1 MRAGHSQG
9 SLPSSWGSLRLGA
22 TEGRA
27 GGGEGA
33 ALGPSPPLSRGSQ
46 GGGGWVSTAL
56 TPPLIWQVSWEASAP
71 TGHRLVAGS
80 RPPCPRAPRGQDI
93 STCPQRQ
100 RGRVTPPSSQISD
113 RNTRRGRSG
122 QGPHAFQGSLGKENS
137 SHFSGWGRVERGGGE
152 TFTAQD
158 RGSGGSARA
167 PSCEAGPT
175 EEGDITGPSS
185 GPGQILELLR
195 ACFPTSL
202 PPLRQARRA
211 LPLEGK
217 DILSR
222 PGPLP
227 TKGDTAT
234 PQAAVAAAS
243 PGINICGVMERLGP
257 GGAGAA
263 PSFPLTTTSEP
274 PLSTLVP
281 SWHNSHGGGYY
292 GPGTSL
298 LPART
303 WGDPAW
309 TRRDPAGSLHRPG
322 GWVPSP
328 APDSTRPALT
338 AQDWGDSRGAAGAQ
352 GDRGP
357 AFPQPQSTP
366 SLLSQPPSPVDSLL
380 LLPLAGLTHVLPPA
394 RQSRTTPGC

>member
-1 MRAGHSQG
+1 M
-9 SLPSSWGSLRLGA
+9 
-22 TEGRA
+22 
-27 GGGEGA
+27 
-33 ALGPSPPLSRGSQ
+33 
-46 GGGGWVSTAL
+46 
-56 TPPLIWQVSWEASAP
+56 
-71 TGHRLVAGS
+71 
-80 RPPCPRAPRGQDI
+80 
-93 STCPQRQ
+93 
-100 RGRVTPPSSQISD
+100 
-113 RNTRRGRSG
+113 
-122 QGPHAFQGSLGKENS
+122 GKENS

-263 PSFPLTTTSEP
+263 PSFPLTTASEP

-292 GPGTSL
+292 RPGTSL

-328 APDSTRPALT
+328 APDSTRPALR
-338 AQDWGDSRGAAGAQ
+338 AS
-352 GDRGP
+352 
-357 AFPQPQSTP
+357 F
-366 SLLSQPPSPVDSLL
+366 
-380 LLPLAGLTHVLPPA
+380 PPA
-394 RQSRTTPGC
+394 PVHPLPSFPAPLPCGFTPPAHPHPHPCCHWLGSHTFCPLLGRAAPLLGAESPALFCVP